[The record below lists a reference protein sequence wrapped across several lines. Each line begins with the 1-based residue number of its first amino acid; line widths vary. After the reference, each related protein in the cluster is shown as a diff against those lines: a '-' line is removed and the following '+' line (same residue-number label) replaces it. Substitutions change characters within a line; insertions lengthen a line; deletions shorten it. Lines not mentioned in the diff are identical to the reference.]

1 MDYEDEVASE
11 ITDTPPTP
19 SELSFQ
25 DAYNMSMDPQRRLT
39 LAFSLTVL
47 QGIPFE
53 LSLVVINMLRFSG
66 GDENWLILALSSNAI
81 TTGTRF

>member
-1 MDYEDEVASE
+1 MATEGYDSDSAV
-11 ITDTPPTP
+11 PP

-25 DAYNMSMDPQRRLT
+25 DAYNMSVDPQKRLT

-47 QGIPFE
+47 QGLPFE
-53 LSLVVINMLRFSG
+53 LSLVIVNMIRFSE
-66 GDENWLILALSSNAI
+66 GDEDWLTLVMTSNAI